1 MGSVE
6 IVDIR
11 RCQSPQR
18 LTKIFLT
25 ELYRDGVLDNVFRYW
40 LDHHGRR
47 TSLDA
52 LLSEWFTM
60 VLNDPLSLEIYSTGF
75 TLFPKSET
83 FIPFH
88 IVPRRLLACLLTLA
102 KQTCRSRSQRPCFQ
116 VTRVNHHTVR
126 LHNFRW
132 QTLLDDRA
140 DKSRWTQTLV
150 RVSLQMSKEQ
160 DMQGMIADVIQTITQ
175 RLADQPSCPPYV
187 RKQLLQAQKLASQTP
202 SGTPPVRSSKD
213 PRLATNTSSPNQQ
226 EQQDHP

>member
-1 MGSVE
+1 MSVE

-18 LTKIFLT
+18 LTKFFLA
-25 ELYRDGVLDNVFRYW
+25 ELYRKGVLENVFRYW

-47 TSLDA
+47 SSLDG
-52 LLSEWFTM
+52 LIEQWFTM
-60 VLNDPLSLEIYSTGF
+60 FLNDPLSLEIFSTGF

-88 IVPRRLLACLLTLA
+88 IVPRRLLACLLTLS
-102 KQTCRSRSQRPCFQ
+102 KQCCRRAQRQCFQ

-132 QTLLDDRA
+132 HSLLDDRA

-150 RVSLQMSKEQ
+150 RVCLDMSKDESVQ
-160 DMQGMIADVIQTITQ
+160 DAISKVIQTTSQ
-175 RLADQPSCPPYV
+175 RLADQRGCPPYV
-187 RKQLLQAQKLASQTP
+187 RKQLLEAKQLADTYS
-202 SGTPPVRSSKD
+202 RSNS
-213 PRLATNTSSPNQQ
+213 
-226 EQQDHP
+226 